1 MIDNNFIRSDQD
13 RVFFSAIDSDPVN
26 LNPGPHL
33 LACTP
38 CIFNDDPSHGPKMDL
53 AVRSKKKLYRGC
65 GNINTC

>member
-1 MIDNNFIRSDQD
+1 MF
-13 RVFFSAIDSDPVN
+13 DSDPVN

-53 AVRSKKKLYRGC
+53 AVRSEKNG
-65 GNINTC
+65 IEAAVI